1 MSNKIIL
8 FLGLSLL
15 ILSASCASVP
25 DAATTAKLLA
35 LHNAE
40 RAEIG
45 LASLTWSADLASSAQ
60 KWANHL
66 AANGGLT
73 HSGTSGVGENLAK
86 ASFRKNLIEFLFSMW
101 SNEKEYFDNSEPFP
115 ECSTT
120 GNWGDV
126 AHYTQI
132 IWSKTYAVGCGIANT
147 TASSVLVCQ
156 YKLAGNYRGNY
167 VYLPSDI
174 VASDPEEGTNEEE
187 TPVENDDNDDSNEE
201 ASVDDDSQDNDDNT
215 ESENDDSNEETPVD
229 DDSQDNDDNN
239 DSQGDEDDDSNEEA
253 PADDDDSQGDEN
265 NNDSGSEDDNDDDS
279 DSNESSSSSG
289 KKKTYSYSYKKTYT
303 RAYSYSTKKKN

>member
-174 VASDPEEGTNEEE
+174 VTSDPEEDTNEEE
-187 TPVENDDNDDSNEE
+187 TPVDNDDNDDSNEE
-201 ASVDDDSQDNDDNT
+201 TPVDDSQDNDDNN

>member
-45 LASLTWSADLASSAQ
+45 LASLTWSAALASSAQ
-60 KWANHL
+60 KWANNL
-66 AANGGLT
+66 ATNGGLK

-101 SNEKEYFDNSEPFP
+101 SDEKEYFDNSEPFP
-115 ECSTT
+115 DCSTT

-132 IWSKTYAVGCGIANT
+132 IWSKTYEVGCGIANT

-167 VYLPSDI
+167 VYKASDI
-174 VASDPEEGTNEEE
+174 IAPEPEEEEE
-187 TPVENDDNDDSNEE
+187 TPVDNEDDENSEENDDSN
-201 ASVDDDSQDNDDNT
+201 DS
-215 ESENDDSNEETPVD
+215 EENDDSNEETPVD
-229 DDSQDNDDNN
+229 DNNDSEENDDNNDSEDNDDSNEETPVDDSQDNDDN
-239 DSQGDEDDDSNEEA
+239 DDDSNEEA
-253 PADDDDSQGDEN
+253 AADDDDS
-265 NNDSGSEDDNDDDS
+265 DS